1 MIFKNDIHN
10 RFNDFKN
17 TDSNGFQKLYDL
29 LTKKSKDES
38 EKKMYIT
45 EYQNIWLN
53 IKNIFFKQKPVQRRF
68 DNSELSKI
76 RSELYKNKYLENEN
90 LSFDIKENTSLE
102 LLFKI
107 IRYKEH
113 TSFIN
118 NYESDFDNYYENNE
132 EPPAINAFINE
143 IQNLQKSLYLN
154 DDTKKSEIASIKKKI
169 ELYLFLIYMIL
180 KNYPFYVP
188 KRSYLE
194 KYFLKL
200 KQYKDWSIPIG
211 SHGFNLYK
219 LFINDLYLPGTTILQ
234 EIREKYFLDF
244 IDPNKFLLVSDD
256 FLRYY
261 FFYDNNN
268 SSFYKSIIEDGT
280 DKNFNINAKEIFSP
294 GTKSYLFN
302 IQEFKSKV
310 DAKSVREFNQLTII
324 HLIIFCCQQ
333 ILSHNE
339 KIRLNTFLRLCEQYS
354 KSIPDYK
361 NKDGFIL
368 DLVTKNK
375 LEHKEENVVN
385 IYEKNIPRNT
395 SNKSLLNSFFNILD
409 EGLKTD
415 YYKDFLPMVQMV
427 SKKIIESINGQE
439 GQYNIKLINL
449 REFLMPKIETKNIN
463 DTSLVTLYQH
473 NYLNIEDKYLVHL
486 SSEIS
491 YEEYNITPEDKKRVD
506 QFNNV
511 VRLKKKIIE
520 KNLKMRFIFQ
530 ENQLI
535 KFINTLVNDVE
546 VLHDKLI
553 ERKLNEEKKLMEQ
566 NLKEKEKKEKKLYQ
580 DTYEKTN
587 VNLSKY
593 NMMLAEKERKKKEK
607 EKELNNLTYIELK
620 RLVEKV
626 NNPEIKKIVEKRESQ
641 ALPEVSNFL
650 DSIIIY
656 IIPSGRKEE
665 RDQTLS
671 DYMQRNDFIYKF
683 LMSEENGNLDNN
695 IMLLKEN
702 LVIYLTEAKYFFELY
717 IYKII
722 LKSDPVLYKDEE
734 KIFEDYFY
742 SYIEVEVVS
751 GGALQISYLNNQESP
766 EHENNLSD
774 VAEIKKIY
782 ILNLAL
788 RDKEGKDNLSGAKYI
803 INENCGL
810 LNVYCIKNSVG
821 NEYDNYNYYGKV
833 IAIQSIS
840 ESFKCDEI
848 KINGNFKVKG
858 IQNVENIMFKEL
870 IIGHAYY
877 DYEDYNKNIKLKIA
891 TFSEFD

>member
-1 MIFKNDIHN
+1 
-10 RFNDFKN
+10 
-17 TDSNGFQKLYDL
+17 
-29 LTKKSKDES
+29 
-38 EKKMYIT
+38 
-45 EYQNIWLN
+45 
-53 IKNIFFKQKPVQRRF
+53 
-68 DNSELSKI
+68 
-76 RSELYKNKYLENEN
+76 
-90 LSFDIKENTSLE
+90 
-102 LLFKI
+102 
-107 IRYKEH
+107 
-113 TSFIN
+113 
-118 NYESDFDNYYENNE
+118 
-132 EPPAINAFINE
+132 
-143 IQNLQKSLYLN
+143 
-154 DDTKKSEIASIKKKI
+154 
-169 ELYLFLIYMIL
+169 
-180 KNYPFYVP
+180 
-188 KRSYLE
+188 
-194 KYFLKL
+194 
-200 KQYKDWSIPIG
+200 
-211 SHGFNLYK
+211 
-219 LFINDLYLPGTTILQ
+219 
-234 EIREKYFLDF
+234 
-244 IDPNKFLLVSDD
+244 
-256 FLRYY
+256 
-261 FFYDNNN
+261 
-268 SSFYKSIIEDGT
+268 
-280 DKNFNINAKEIFSP
+280 
-294 GTKSYLFN
+294 
-302 IQEFKSKV
+302 
-310 DAKSVREFNQLTII
+310 
-324 HLIIFCCQQ
+324 
-333 ILSHNE
+333 
-339 KIRLNTFLRLCEQYS
+339 
-354 KSIPDYK
+354 
-361 NKDGFIL
+361 
-368 DLVTKNK
+368 
-375 LEHKEENVVN
+375 
-385 IYEKNIPRNT
+385 
-395 SNKSLLNSFFNILD
+395 
-409 EGLKTD
+409 
-415 YYKDFLPMVQMV
+415 
-427 SKKIIESINGQE
+427 
-439 GQYNIKLINL
+439 
-449 REFLMPKIETKNIN
+449 
-463 DTSLVTLYQH
+463 
-473 NYLNIEDKYLVHL
+473 
-486 SSEIS
+486 
-491 YEEYNITPEDKKRVD
+491 
-506 QFNNV
+506 
-511 VRLKKKIIE
+511 
-520 KNLKMRFIFQ
+520 
-530 ENQLI
+530 
-535 KFINTLVNDVE
+535 
-546 VLHDKLI
+546 
-553 ERKLNEEKKLMEQ
+553 MEQ

-641 ALPEVSNFL
+641 SLPEISNFL